1 MKYFYTALLVLLV
14 ILSVYLI
21 FINNYFAS
29 LSLFI
34 LGILYVFMGWQG
46 QENAKFY
53 FYIGLL
59 ILIITFIGEFASG
72 YINQNTL
79 EILQE
84 TIETLRSNQK

>member
-1 MKYFYTALLVLLV
+1 MKYFYTALSVLLV

-53 FYIGLL
+53 FYIGLF
-59 ILIITFIGEFASG
+59 ILIITFVGEFASG
-72 YINQNTL
+72 YINQGTI
-79 EILQE
+79 EILQK
-84 TIETLRSNQK
+84 TVETLQSNNQ

>member
-1 MKYFYTALLVLLV
+1 MKYFYTILLTSLLIV
-14 ILSVYLI
+14 SLYLI
-21 FINNYFAS
+21 FIDNYFAS

-34 LGILYVFMGWQG
+34 LGILYVLMGWQK
-46 QENAKFY
+46 NAKFY
-53 FYIGLL
+53 FFIGLL

-84 TIETLRSNQK
+84 TIETLRSS

>member
-34 LGILYVFMGWQG
+34 LGILYVFMGWQ
-46 QENAKFY
+46 ENAKFY
-53 FYIGLL
+53 FYIGLF
-59 ILIITFIGEFASG
+59 ILIITFVGEFASG
-72 YINQNTL
+72 YINQGTI
-79 EILQE
+79 EILQK
-84 TIETLRSNQK
+84 TLETLQSNNQ

>member
-1 MKYFYTALLVLLV
+1 MKYFYTALSVLLV

-34 LGILYVFMGWQG
+34 LGILYVLMGWQE

-53 FYIGLL
+53 FYIGLF
-59 ILIITFIGEFASG
+59 ILIITFVGEFASG
-72 YINQNTL
+72 YINQ
-79 EILQE
+79 E
-84 TIETLRSNQK
+84 TIEILKKNLETLQSNN

>member
-1 MKYFYTALLVLLV
+1 MKNFYTALSVLLV

-21 FINNYFAS
+21 YINNYFAS

-53 FYIGLL
+53 FYIGLF
-59 ILIITFIGEFASG
+59 ILIITFVGEFASG
-72 YINQNTL
+72 YINQ
-79 EILQE
+79 E
-84 TIETLRSNQK
+84 TIEILKKNLETLQSNN